1 MKKYNI
7 AVVGVGAVG
16 IEMLRCLRQ
25 RNFPIGEL
33 RVFARSA
40 RDIEVDGQK
49 YSVKA
54 ISSEGFDGIDIALFA
69 GTEGEKGAA
78 VTYAS
83 EALKRGAVV
92 IDNGADFRMDPG
104 VPLVVPEVNAK
115 DVNPIRNW
123 FLLKSQR
130 PQGHGLASYG
140 QSQRPQGHG
149 LASYGQSQRPEG
161 HGLASYGQSQR
172 PEGHGLAS
180 YGQSHKGII
189 ANPNCSTIQ
198 LVVAL
203 WPIYKRAGI
212 KRLIV
217 TTLQASSGAG
227 RLAVEQLK
235 EEISQI
241 VSSEFKDVQAK
252 VQNKTLPQQLGF
264 NVYPQIGSFTECDY
278 TTEEWKLVKETHKI
292 MHDKKIKVSATCVRV
307 PVRTGHSE
315 SVYIETV
322 KPIEPDK
329 ARDILSRAP
338 GVIVIDEP
346 KNNLYP
352 MPKDIEGKDEVFV
365 GRVRPDPFTKNGL
378 WLWIVSDNLRKGAAL
393 NAVQIAEL
401 LIK

>member
-1 MKKYNI
+1 MSQKKYNV

-49 YSVKA
+49 YSVKV
-54 ISSEGFDGIDIALFA
+54 ISPEGFDGIDIALFA
-69 GTEGEKGAA
+69 GTEGERGAA

-83 EALKRGAVV
+83 EAVKRGAVV
-92 IDNGADFRMDPG
+92 IDNGADFRMDPK
-104 VPLVVPEVNAK
+104 VPLVVPEINAK
-115 DVNPIRNW
+115 DV
-123 FLLKSQR
+123 KK
-130 PQGHGLASYG
+130 
-140 QSQRPQGHG
+140 
-149 LASYGQSQRPEG
+149 
-161 HGLASYGQSQR
+161 
-172 PEGHGLAS
+172 
-180 YGQSHKGII
+180 HKGII

-203 WPIYKRAGI
+203 WPIYKKAGI
-212 KRLIV
+212 KRLVV

-227 RLAVEQLK
+227 KSAVEQLFS
-235 EEISQI
+235 ETREIMKQFDSGCSMLDASAKL
-241 VSSEFKDVQAK
+241 VSSIQYPVSR
-252 VQNKTLPQQLGF
+252 TLPQQLGF
-264 NVYPQIGSFTECDY
+264 NVFPQIGSFSECDY

-292 MHDKKIKVSATCVRV
+292 MHDKKIKISATCVRV

-315 SVYIETV
+315 SVYVETV
-322 KPIEPDK
+322 KPLEPDK
-329 ARDILSRAP
+329 ARVVLSQAP

-365 GRVRPDPFTKNGL
+365 GRVRSDPFIKNGL
-378 WLWIVSDNLRKGAAL
+378 WLWIVSDNLRKGAVL